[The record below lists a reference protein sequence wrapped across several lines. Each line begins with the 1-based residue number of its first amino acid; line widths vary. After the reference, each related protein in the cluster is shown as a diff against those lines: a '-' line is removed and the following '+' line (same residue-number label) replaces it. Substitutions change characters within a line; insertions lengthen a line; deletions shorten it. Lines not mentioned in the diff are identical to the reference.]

1 MEKELSVAVGEDLI
15 KMSKTFVA
23 AGNRKAPRGGGATSG
38 KQGGRDKHTSKG
50 DKQSGRN
57 PAGTGGGASG
67 SGDDPNDDR
76 NNPRRIFDGLR
87 QFKQGNPLYE
97 RLREWLEGILEN
109 LLRLGQTASSCRFIL
124 TPLNN
129 QVNPH
134 GESALQQFGFTQLL
148 EYTMSNNTLVTL
160 PMSTGLAQPTKVNKR
175 PMKHSEELLLS
186 DRNDPLT
193 IGGNQNGTVI
203 AVIYT
208 QNFTCQAQRGRICSC
223 FDRVTR
229 FAQQNPGAA
238 IFVMYSQ
245 PWPRSEGCW
254 FEQMGRNEQFLNDH
268 QLPPNIAFIEVDF
281 IISQNMRNISI
292 MSMRLTG
299 RRN

>member
-1 MEKELSVAVGEDLI
+1 MEEDLSVAVGGDII

-23 AGNRKAPRGGGATSG
+23 AGNSKAPRDGGATSS
-38 KQGGRDKHTSKG
+38 KQGGTGKCTSRQWVRK
-50 DKQSGRN
+50 

-76 NNPRRIFDGLR
+76 NNPSRIFDGLQ
-87 QFKQGNPLYE
+87 QFAEGNSLYE
-97 RLREWLEGILEN
+97 ILREWLEGMLEN
-109 LLRLGQTASSCRFIL
+109 LLHLSQTGPSSNFIL
-124 TPLNN
+124 APLGN

-134 GESALQQFGFTQLL
+134 GETALQQFAFTQLL
-148 EYTMSNNTLVTL
+148 EYTMSNNTLVTV
-160 PMSTGLAQPTKVNKR
+160 PMATSLAKPTKGNRR

-193 IGGNQNGTVI
+193 IGGNQNGTII

-208 QNFTCQAQRGRICSC
+208 QNFTCQAERGRICSC

-229 FAQQNPGAA
+229 FAQDNPGAA

-245 PWPRSEGCW
+245 PWPRTEGCW
-254 FEQMGRNEQFLNDH
+254 FEQMGSNEQFLND
-268 QLPPNIAFIEVDF
+268 QELLPNIAFIEVDF
-281 IISQNMRNISI
+281 TISPNGLNVTVMN
-292 MSMRLTG
+292 MRLTG
-299 RRN
+299 RRRN